1 MPLSWHWAAVSW
13 HFRLLG
19 DQCAGA
25 WVAGGRGS
33 HVAGARQS
41 PRRRWTSFVSLRA
54 VSQCGFVHLGV
65 QCVCVAPAGQEFLG
79 CGTGSPACQVP
90 SARLRCTTPRG
101 CRTTFPWRLQKVRKA
116 GSGGWGRGSD
126 GGMSAEAKS
135 VVGERT

>member
-65 QCVCVAPAGQEFLG
+65 QCVCVAPAGQEFLAVDG
-79 CGTGSPACQVP
+79 VTGLPGSVGTSSLYNAQRLPHNVSVAAAEGEEGWEWRMGS
-90 SARLRCTTPRG
+90 RI
-101 CRTTFPWRLQKVRKA
+101 
-116 GSGGWGRGSD
+116 
-126 GGMSAEAKS
+126 
-135 VVGERT
+135 